1 MQPPDQGS
9 LDKEGEPCCFQ
20 GWGGGIWILAQQ
32 AASLSVCVCM
42 YERERETETDCVP
55 GNATPLVKTP

>member
-1 MQPPDQGS
+1 MLFPGV
-9 LDKEGEPCCFQ
+9 
-20 GWGGGIWILAQQ
+20 GGGIWILAQQ

-42 YERERETETDCVP
+42 YERERETETETDCVP

>member
-20 GWGGGIWILAQQ
+20 GWGGIWILAQQ